1 MGLGTHG
8 EGAQYTFR
16 TITPTRLL
24 FQVRPLSGSLSAFRG
39 GLARAESSIG
49 LPLPISKNTRALGDI
64 RMRMNP

>member
-1 MGLGTHG
+1 MGLETQS

-16 TITPTRLL
+16 IITPIRLL
-24 FQVRPLSGSLSAFRG
+24 FQVRPLSGSLSASPG

-49 LPLPISKNTRALGDI
+49 LLLLISKNTRAPGDM